1 MLSGFLVVVGFNH
14 STKLSFGTPRII
26 RLILK
31 ANMKDQNYLIKV
43 YLAFL
48 FIIVVGGGLFYFN
61 RNKWSGLLDLSA
73 PVREQLV
80 AEKLAQQ
87 AYLESQGL
95 KRDPGELSYVEIV
108 TGKDQD
114 FSDLEL
120 LRSKDTDQDTLND
133 YEELYLYR
141 TSPYLADTDGDTLS
155 DSLEIKQGTDPLC
168 AEGKVCGNEELSV
181 DLAKKKQLLE
191 QLSNAGD
198 SLEAWQS
205 SVRGLDLEN
214 IPADVLR
221 QALLDGGMDELEL
234 NELSDEDLLVM
245 YQEAKTELE
254 NISPISEE
262 TDLSDEESLRKLAPA
277 DLRALLIQQGADAVK
292 LEQVSD
298 EDLLYFLEESIAESQ
313 KANNE

>member
-1 MLSGFLVVVGFNH
+1 
-14 STKLSFGTPRII
+14 
-26 RLILK
+26 
-31 ANMKDQNYLIKV
+31 MKDQNYLIKV
-43 YLAFL
+43 SLIFV
-48 FIIVVGGGLFYFN
+48 FIIIISGTLFYFN

-73 PVREQLV
+73 PVKEQLA

-114 FSDLEL
+114 FSNLEL
-120 LRSKDTDQDTLND
+120 LKTKDTDQDTLND

-168 AEGKVCGNEELSV
+168 AQGKVCGSEELSF
-181 DLAKKKQLLE
+181 DLAQKKQLLE

-198 SLEAWQS
+198 SLEAWQE

-221 QALLDGGMDELEL
+221 QALLDGGMDEAEL
-234 NELSDEDLLVM
+234 NELSDEDLLLM
-245 YQEAKTELE
+245 YQEAKSELE
-254 NISPISEE
+254 KVSPISEN
-262 TDLSDEESLRKLAPA
+262 TDLSDEDALRQLSPD

-292 LEQVSD
+292 LEQLSD

-313 KANNE
+313 KNNNE